1 MSDPGGPAR
10 HLGRDL
16 VAELATIDRALLG
29 TWVKIPAVETVELL
43 ANAGFDFVV
52 VDMEHSPI
60 TLESAYRAILVAQAC
75 GMAALA
81 RVPDHGGTDAQRL
94 LDCGADGILVPR
106 VNSVEDAERA
116 LGKLVFP
123 PAGERGMGRTSRAGL
138 WGLAPMEDYRGR
150 GTASTL
156 RCVQLEELRALRE
169 VRRILEVPNLGAVFI
184 GMGDL
189 TMSAGRPASD
199 PEIAQLVGEVLAS
212 SRAAGIPIGTAVTDA
227 MSARR
232 AVEQGFRFVMVSNDA
247 GLFGQAAIEL
257 VRASKTDA

>member
-94 LDCGADGILVPR
+94 LDCGTDGILVPR

-123 PAGERGMGRTSRAGL
+123 PAGERGMGRTSALDCGVLHPWRTIVAVGRRAL
-138 WGLAPMEDYRGR
+138 CDACSSRSCAR
-150 GTASTL
+150 SA
-156 RCVQLEELRALRE
+156 RCV
-169 VRRILEVPNLGAVFI
+169 G
-184 GMGDL
+184 
-189 TMSAGRPASD
+189 S
-199 PEIAQLVGEVLAS
+199 
-212 SRAAGIPIGTAVTDA
+212 
-227 MSARR
+227 
-232 AVEQGFRFVMVSNDA
+232 
-247 GLFGQAAIEL
+247 
-257 VRASKTDA
+257 